1 MNLVATRWWSTL
13 FRPSCLLVAGLA
25 LGPAWCLR
33 YWRRGRSPRQARP
46 AIAFTACNALLL
58 YPAGTPLV
66 ARWAAWTLER
76 ENPPPAAVEG
86 LPTADA
92 IVVLGGSMYATQR
105 DDGSVHLYA
114 RYTGN
119 RFETAIEAF
128 RAGRAPIIVFAGGG
142 TGIEGTPMEGERNRR
157 RAIERGVPAEAALA
171 AGQ

>member
-1 MNLVATRWWSTL
+1 MVPEVLATR
-13 FRPSCLLVAGLA
+13 PVAAPGTARDRLHRVQRTAA
-25 LGPAWCLR
+25 LP
-33 YWRRGRSPRQARP
+33 GRHPVGGEVGGVDPGAR
-46 AIAFTACNALLL
+46 
-58 YPAGTPLV
+58 
-66 ARWAAWTLER
+66 E
-76 ENPPPAAVEG
+76 PPPAAVEG